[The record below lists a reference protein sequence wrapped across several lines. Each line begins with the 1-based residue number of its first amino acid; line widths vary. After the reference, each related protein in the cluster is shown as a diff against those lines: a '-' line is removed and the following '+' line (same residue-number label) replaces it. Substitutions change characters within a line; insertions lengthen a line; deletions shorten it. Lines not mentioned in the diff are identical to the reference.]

1 MLTLDKAKAEA
12 GVQVAQRWI
21 IAALRHRK
29 FFQLG
34 DLNEAVGE
42 LLDRLNNRP
51 FRKRPDTSR
60 ALLFQ
65 QLDRPALKPLPA
77 GRYAIAEWKPVKPN
91 IDYHVEVERH
101 YYSVPYQLVGQQ
113 LDARYTATTVEIFH
127 RGVRVAS
134 HVRSFVPYTATTL
147 HQHRPKSHQAH
158 LEWTP
163 SRLINW
169 AATVGPAT
177 AKVVQAILASKP
189 HPESGYRT
197 CLGILSLAKTF
208 TPARLEAASQRSL
221 ALGIYSYQSLKS
233 ILKHSLDRQPMLDL
247 ESDRPGPN
255 HDNIRGGEYY
265 DQPPTLLLQ

>member
-1 MLTLDKAKAEA
+1 M
-12 GVQVAQRWI
+12 
-21 IAALRHRK
+21 
-29 FFQLG
+29 
-34 DLNEAVGE
+34 
-42 LLDRLNNRP
+42 LDRLNRRP

-60 ALLFQ
+60 ALLCA

-77 GRYAIAEWKPVKPN
+77 ERTVIAEWSPVKPN

-101 YYSVPYQLVGQQ
+101 DYSVPYQLVGQQ

-134 HVRSFVPYTATTL
+134 HTRSVVPYTATKL

-177 AKVVQAILASKP
+177 AKVAQAILESKP
-189 HPESGYRT
+189 HPEAGYRAG
-197 CLGILSLAKTF
+197 LGILSLAKTF
-208 TPARLEAASQRSL
+208 TPARPEAASQRAL
-221 ALGIYSYQSLKS
+221 FLGIYSYHSLKS
-233 ILKHSLDRQPMLDL
+233 ILKHALEL
-247 ESDRPGPN
+247 ESDRSGPN
-255 HDNIRGGEYY
+255 HDNVRGVDYY
-265 DQPPTLLLQ
+265 DQPPNLFLQ

>member
-1 MLTLDKAKAEA
+1 LRTLDKAKAEA

-21 IAALRHRK
+21 VAALRHRK

-34 DLNEAVGE
+34 DLNEAIGE
-42 LLDRLNNRP
+42 LLDRLNHRP

-60 ALLFQ
+60 TLLFE
-65 QLDRPALKPLPA
+65 QLDRPALKALPA
-77 GRYAIAEWKPVKPN
+77 ERYVIAEWKPVKPN

-134 HVRSFVPYTATTL
+134 HARSFVLYTATTL

-177 AKVVQAILASKP
+177 AKVVQAVLESKP
-189 HPESGYRT
+189 HTGSGVSRLSGHYYRSGENLHGGT
-197 CLGILSLAKTF
+197 SGGGQPTSSVTRDLFLPQLEIHPQALSGSAAD
-208 TPARLEAASQRSL
+208 ARV
-221 ALGIYSYQSLKS
+221 GK
-233 ILKHSLDRQPMLDL
+233 
-247 ESDRPGPN
+247 RPIGAEP
-255 HDNIRGGEYY
+255 R
-265 DQPPTLLLQ
+265 

>member
-1 MLTLDKAKAEA
+1 MTLDKAKAEA

-34 DLNEAVGE
+34 DLNQAIGE
-42 LLDRLNNRP
+42 LLDRLNRRP

-60 ALLFQ
+60 ALLFA

-77 GRYAIAEWKPVKPN
+77 ERYVIAEWKPVKPN
-91 IDYHVEVERH
+91 IDYHVEIERH

-134 HVRSFVPYTATTL
+134 HARSFVPYTATTL

-177 AKVVQAILASKP
+177 AKVVQAVLESKP
-189 HPESGYRT
+189 HPEAGYRA
-197 CLGILSLAKTF
+197 CLGIISLAKTF
-208 TPARLEAASQRSL
+208 TPARLEAASQRAL
-221 ALGIYSYQSLKS
+221 LLGIYSYHSLKS
-233 ILKHSLDRQPMLDL
+233 ILKHSLDRQPMLEL
-247 ESDRPGPN
+247 ESDRSGPN
-255 HDNIRGGEYY
+255 HDNVRGGDYY
-265 DQPPTLLLQ
+265 DQPPNQFLQ